1 VTFTLKPGDPVIAIK
16 SKPITPGG
24 VGAQLADVEGRVAPP
39 TKPKVE
45 QQTHK
50 TTTAQE
56 GGEYVKTTQLEPSAA
71 VKAKESRMWLYVAI
85 AVIGLAVIAFI
96 VALRMRRIQ

>member
-1 VTFTLKPGDPVIAIK
+1 VTFTLKPGDPVIAIT

-24 VGAQLADVEGRVAPP
+24 EGAKIVYVEGRMAPP

-45 QQTHK
+45 QQTPK

-56 GGEYVKTTQLEPSAA
+56 GGEYVKTTQLEHGAA

-85 AVIGLAVIAFI
+85 AVMGLAVVASIL
-96 VALRMRRIQ
+96 ALRMRRRI

>member
-1 VTFTLKPGDPVIAIK
+1 MIAIT

-24 VGAQLADVEGRVAPP
+24 EGAKIVYVEGRVTPP
-39 TKPKVE
+39 TKSEVE
-45 QQTHK
+45 QQTPK

-56 GGEYVKTTQLEPSAA
+56 GGDYVKTTQLEPGAA
-71 VKAKESRMWLYVAI
+71 VKAKESRMWLYVVV

-96 VALRMRRIQ
+96 VALRMRRRI